1 MEEERTAHMQ
11 FIQTFLQSSVKEEA
25 QKVQF
30 LQAVS
35 SLCTAARDQG
45 FLEELREFCEQHQ
58 VAENIKALVEEEP
71 MDHVHT
77 VVRQQAMLT
86 LAQMSKVQMLLKRKK
101 KSLLTSCFRKVFL
114 LPPITSRKGEDSILY
129 FQTLD
134 AMDVLLESFVL
145 SSPGSRDLRR
155 ILQMLLPFTD
165 IEHAAVCERAVARIA
180 KLADLMASSSSVQVR
195 RQAPSSQAVSHSLP
209 TVGSSLQLEM
219 PEAFSMALPWARV
232 LASLFPM
239 VFPPSQCPFCQEPS
253 WLPVLCRTALP
264 KEHGGR
270 PGLAAL
276 PALLPSSLLWE
287 GPAQL

>member
-45 FLEELREFCEQHQ
+45 FLEELKEFCEQHQ
-58 VAENIKALVEEEP
+58 VAENIKALLEEEP

-114 LPPITSRKGEDSILY
+114 LPPITSRKGEDSFLY

-180 KLADLMASSSSVQVR
+180 KLADLMASSSSVQVWSLR
-195 RQAPSSQAVSHSLP
+195 GHGDSSSHHASTDDRFL
-209 TVGSSLQLEM
+209 GQLLGCLIVCWTSRIWEIQQ
-219 PEAFSMALPWARV
+219 EALVALHHLSRFIQQQKCKRGFV
-232 LASLFPM
+232 LS
-239 VFPPSQCPFCQEPS
+239 
-253 WLPVLCRTALP
+253 
-264 KEHGGR
+264 
-270 PGLAAL
+270 
-276 PALLPSSLLWE
+276 
-287 GPAQL
+287 